1 MLKFHIIL
9 KERIMIDLKTFLS
22 SAIPNQCCWF
32 WGDILGLEI
41 PNLHDPYTVQYIM
54 NFWLLYNKHGVF

>member
-1 MLKFHIIL
+1 
-9 KERIMIDLKTFLS
+9 MIDLKTFLS

-54 NFWLLYNKHGVF
+54 NF